1 MEPPKRYEQFSHTAD
16 IGVRV
21 FGETLKEL
29 FENAAFAMFDIL
41 ADLEGLKGEITQDF
55 ELTAPNHEELL
66 ISWLDELLYNFYAK
80 NIIFYKFEVTELSE
94 DVIRAKAFGRSL
106 SENRNRLKT
115 EIKAATYYNLKII
128 KKDDYYEVDII
139 FDV

>member
-1 MEPPKRYEQFSHTAD
+1 MEKRYEQFSHTAD

-21 FGETLKEL
+21 FGKTLKEL

-41 ADLEGLKGEITQDF
+41 ADLEGITGEIIHDF
-55 ELTAPNHEELL
+55 ELTAQTHEELL
-66 ISWLDELLYNFYAK
+66 ISWLDELLYNFYTK
-80 NIIFYKFEVTELSE
+80 NIIFYKFDVTELSE
-94 DVIRAKAFGRSL
+94 DVVKAKAFGRSV

-128 KKDDYYEVDII
+128 KKDDYYEVEII

>member
-1 MEPPKRYEQFSHTAD
+1 MAKRYEQFSHTAD

-21 FGETLKEL
+21 FGKTLKEL

-41 ADLEGLKGEITQDF
+41 ADLEGIKGEITQDF
-55 ELTAPNHEELL
+55 ELTAQNHEELL
-66 ISWLDELLYNFYAK
+66 ISWLDELLYNFYTK
-80 NIIFYKFEVTELSE
+80 NIIFYKFDVSELSE
-94 DVIRAKAFGRSL
+94 DVIVAKAFGRSVN
-106 SENRNRLKT
+106 EDRNRLKT

-139 FDV
+139 FDI

>member
-1 MEPPKRYEQFSHTAD
+1 MERYEQFPHTAD

-21 FGETLKEL
+21 FGKTLKEL

-41 ADLEGLKGEITQDF
+41 ADLEGLKGPLTQEF
-55 ELTAPNHEELL
+55 ELTAPNYEELL
-66 ISWLDELLYNFYAK
+66 IAWLDELLYNFYTK
-80 NIIFYKFEVTELSE
+80 NIIFYKF
-94 DVIRAKAFGRSL
+94 DVEKLAPDLIKAKAYGRL
-106 SENRNRLKT
+106 VGDNKNRLKT

-128 KKDDYYEVDII
+128 QRDDYYEVDII

>member
-1 MEPPKRYEQFSHTAD
+1 MEKRYEQFSHTAD

-21 FGETLKEL
+21 FGKTLKEL
-29 FENAAFAMFDIL
+29 FENAGFAMFDIL
-41 ADLEGLKGEITQDF
+41 ADLEGIKGEITQEF
-55 ELTAPNHEELL
+55 ELTAPNREELL
-66 ISWLDELLYNFYAK
+66 IAWLDELLYNFYTK
-80 NIIFYKFEVTELSE
+80 NIIFYRFEVTELSE
-94 DVIRAKAFGRSL
+94 DVIVAKAFGRSV

>member
-1 MEPPKRYEQFSHTAD
+1 MEKRYEQFSHTAD

-21 FGETLKEL
+21 FGKTLKEL

-41 ADLEGLKGEITQDF
+41 ADLEGLKGEIAQDF
-55 ELTAPNHEELL
+55 ELTAPNYEELL

-94 DVIRAKAFGRSL
+94 DVVRAKAFGRSV
-106 SENRNRLKT
+106 SENKNRLKT